1 MVKKVLVFDT
11 KQYDIQC
18 FKKVENLYVGQLE
31 FEYVEFKLSKKTA
44 SLAEGYDVVCVFV
57 HDLVDEETIQSLSEH
72 GVKLIAL
79 RCAGHN
85 NVSIKKAQDLGIKVV
100 RVPEYSP
107 YAVAEHA
114 VTLIMSLNRN
124 IHRAY
129 ARVKDNNFSLNGLI
143 GFDMHGKTVGI
154 VGTGKIGRIT
164 ARIFKGFGC
173 RILAYDVF
181 KNEEGAKEIGFEYV
195 SLKDLYMN
203 SDIISLHVP
212 LTLETYHMIN
222 KESIRVMKEGVV
234 IVNSSRGQLIDTKDL
249 IEGLKSGKIKGAG
262 LDVYEEEDEYF
273 FEDWSNQVV
282 QDDDLARLLSFNNVI
297 VTAHQAFFTE
307 EALNNIAETT
317 VHNILDFYGGKDLKN
332 EVTA

>member
-1 MVKKVLVFDT
+1 MYLGKIEFD
-11 KQYDIQC
+11 
-18 FKKVENLYVGQLE
+18 
-31 FEYVEFKLSKKTA
+31 YVEFKLGPKTA
-44 SLAEGYDVVCVFV
+44 SLAEGFEAVCIFV
-57 HDLVDEETIQSLSEH
+57 HDSIDEETIESLYQH
-72 GVKLIAL
+72 GVRLLAL
-79 RCAGHN
+79 RCAGYN
-85 NVSIKKAQDLGIKVV
+85 NVALKKAQELGIKVV

-114 VTLIMSLNRN
+114 VALTMSLNRN

-129 ARVKDNNFSLNGLI
+129 ARVRENNFSLNGLI
-143 GFDMHGKTVGI
+143 GFDMFGKTVGI
-154 VGTGKIGRIT
+154 VGTGKIGRV
-164 ARIFKGFGC
+164 AANIFKGFGC
-173 RILAYDVF
+173 KVLAYDVF
-181 KNEEGAKEIGFEYV
+181 KNEGEAQKIGYEYV
-195 SLKDLYMN
+195 SLKDLYMK

-222 KESIRVMKEGVV
+222 KESIRIMKEGVI

-262 LDVYEEEDEYF
+262 LDVYEEEEEYF

-317 VHNILDFYGGKDLKN
+317 VINILDFFEGKELKN
-332 EVTA
+332 EVKPQT